1 MSTALSTISRRG
13 RLESDPAHER
23 SQRVHGMSELA
34 SARTEAANL
43 AGDLPGVLL
52 EARRLAA
59 AAPGVHGRRRAGPGE
74 AFWQFRDHRPEDG
87 ARLVDWRRSARGE
100 RLYVREREREAAQ
113 TALFWLDRSP
123 GMAWSSDPSRPTK
136 HRRGLAISLAF
147 AILLARGGER
157 VGALGG
163 PSPRAGG
170 RAADRLGPDLIAP
183 QRPEPVPPAGRS
195 VLIYASD
202 FYAPVDL
209 WAQRLKAAAAA
220 GASGALIMIADPAEE
235 DFPFRGR
242 VLFEQPGDV
251 NPVLF
256 GRAEEAAEAYATRL
270 AAHRAA
276 LREMARSFGFMLVA
290 HRTDMSAAPTLSL
303 LAASL
308 SERG

>member
-1 MSTALSTISRRG
+1 MTSIAT
-13 RLESDPAHER
+13 
-23 SQRVHGMSELA
+23 
-34 SARTEAANL
+34 ARTEAANL

-59 AAPGVHGRRRAGPGE
+59 AAPGVHGRRRSGQGE

-123 GMAWSSDPSRPTK
+123 GMAWASSPQWPTK
-136 HRRGLAISLAF
+136 HHRGLTLCLAF

-163 PSPRAGG
+163 PSPRAGV
-170 RAADRLGPDLIAP
+170 RAADRLATDLIGVRDA
-183 QRPEPVPPAGRS
+183 EPPRPAGRAI
-195 VLIYASD
+195 LIYASD
-202 FYAPVDL
+202 FYAPVAA
-209 WAQRLKAAAAA
+209 WRERLKIAAAA
-220 GASGALIMIADPAEE
+220 GASGALIQLCDPAEE

-242 VLFEQPGDV
+242 TLFEQEGTAQ
-251 NPVLF
+251 PVLF
-256 GRAEEAAEAYATRL
+256 GRAEDAKQAYSERL
-270 AAHRAA
+270 AVHRHAM
-276 LREMARSFGFMLVA
+276 REMALEYGFMMIL
-290 HRTDMSAAPTLSL
+290 HRTDRSAAPALSL